1 MTAKEEKVKEL
12 TLVSGEPG
20 FWNNQEE
27 AKKILEELSNI
38 KKELDTIFVIE
49 LKLLDY
55 EAKSASPEQIESL
68 EKELKE
74 IELKTFLNDPLDK
87 GNAIMNFTTGV
98 GGLDAQEWAGMLLN
112 MYRRYC
118 ETKGWKV
125 ELLEESYGQEGG
137 LKEATL
143 EIRGMYSYGLLKK
156 ESGVHRLVR
165 ISPFSAKH
173 LRHTS
178 FALVDVLPET
188 LKEEVE
194 ITLDPKDLRFD
205 LFRSSGPG
213 GQNVN
218 KRETAARVT
227 HLPTGVSAGSQNQR
241 SQLQNKE
248 KALELLKIKLH
259 ALLLFQQKKHIS
271 LLGAKN
277 KPEWGNQARSY
288 VLDPYQLVK
297 DHKTNVETHDVAAV
311 LNGDLEKFIEAQVA
325 PT

>member
-1 MTAKEEKVKEL
+1 L
-12 TLVSGEPG
+12 TLISGEPG

-38 KKELDTIFVIE
+38 KKELGAIIVIE

-55 EAKSASPEQIESL
+55 EAREATLEELEFL
-68 EKELKE
+68 EKELTAL
-74 IELKTFLNDPLDK
+74 ELNTFLNDPLDK
-87 GNAIMNFTTGV
+87 GNAIMNFVTGV

-112 MYRRYC
+112 MYRRFC
-118 ETKGWKV
+118 ETKGWNV

-143 EIRGMYSYGLLKK
+143 EIRGAHSYGLLKK
-156 ESGVHRLVR
+156 EAGVHRLVR

-178 FALVDVLPET
+178 FALVEVLPET
-188 LKEEVE
+188 LKEDVQ

-227 HLPTGVSAGSQNQR
+227 HLPTGVVAGSQNQR

-259 ALLLFQQKKHIS
+259 ALILFQHKQSIATLAPKM
-271 LLGAKN
+271 
-277 KPEWGNQARSY
+277 KPEWGMQARSY
-288 VLDPYQLVK
+288 VMDPYQLVK
-297 DHKTNVETHDVAAV
+297 DHRTNVETHDVEGV
-311 LNGDLEKFIEAQVA
+311 LNGDLEKFIESEVA
-325 PT
+325 LN